1 MPPVIAATIPSPDI
15 SGFTLLPEFSIGS
28 YSIGPLSVH
37 FYALCILLGM
47 AAAVWLTMRR
57 WKAKGLDPDVLW
69 DIVFWAVIA
78 GIIGARAYHVL
89 ITDPVGYFGP
99 GADPMDALK
108 IWEGGLGIMGGV
120 LFGAGAAWLVS
131 RKNGVPLWYFADAVA
146 PSLLLA
152 QGIGRWGNWFN
163 QELFGKPTDLPW
175 GLEIDPSSGN
185 FPAGLPAD
193 TLFHPTFLYE
203 SLWNLAGVVILITLG
218 RRFQLT
224 HGRLFALYLVYY
236 GFGRLMIELF
246 LRVDPA
252 LMIGGQRVHV
262 WTSLALILFGIA
274 LFAAISSKVRRNPEI
289 PANGAAHSSLG

>member
-1 MPPVIAATIPSPDI
+1 MPPVVAAAIPSPGI
-15 SGFTLLPEFSIGS
+15 SSFSL
-28 YSIGPLSVH
+28 GPLTIH
-37 FYALCILLGM
+37 FYALCILLGI

-57 WKAKGLDPDVLW
+57 WKDRGQDPDVLW

-78 GIIGARAYHVL
+78 GIIGSRAYHVF
-89 ITDPVGYFGP
+89 ITDPAGYFGP
-99 GADPMDALK
+99 GADPLDALK

-120 LFGAGAAWLVS
+120 LFGAGAAWFVS
-131 RKNGVPLWYFADAVA
+131 RKNNVPLWYFADSVA

-218 RRFQLT
+218 KRWHLT
-224 HGRLFALYLVYY
+224 HGRVFALYLVYY
-236 GFGRLMIELF
+236 GVGRLLIELF

-262 WTSLALILFGIA
+262 WTSLALVVFGVVLFV
-274 LFAAISSKVRRNPEI
+274 AISGRMRKRPDV
-289 PANGAAHSSLG
+289 PASGAAHGALR

>member
-1 MPPVIAATIPSPDI
+1 MRPVIAAAIPSPDI
-15 SGFTLLPEFSIGS
+15 SSIS
-28 YSIGPLSVH
+28 LGPLTIH

-47 AAAVWLTMRR
+47 AAAAWLTMRR
-57 WKAKGLDPDVLW
+57 WKARDQDPDVLW

-78 GIIGARAYHVL
+78 GIIGSRAYHVL
-89 ITDPVGYFGP
+89 ITDPAGYFGP
-99 GADPMDALK
+99 GADPIDAFK

-131 RKNGVPLWYFADAVA
+131 RKNGVPLWYFADSVA

-163 QELFGKPTDLPW
+163 QELFGKPTDAPW
-175 GLEIDPSSGN
+175 GLRIDPTSAN
-185 FPAGLPAD
+185 FPDGLPPD

-218 RRFQLT
+218 KLFRLT
-224 HGRLFALYLVYY
+224 HGRVFALYLVYY
-236 GFGRLMIELF
+236 GLGRLMIELF
-246 LRVDPA
+246 LRIDPA
-252 LMIGGQRVHV
+252 LMIAGQRVHV

-274 LFAAISSKVRRNPEI
+274 LFAAITVKVRRKSEI
-289 PANGAAHSSLG
+289 PANGAAHSALR

>member
-1 MPPVIAATIPSPDI
+1 MPPVVAAAIPSPDI
-15 SGFTLLPEFSIGS
+15 SSFSL
-28 YSIGPLSVH
+28 GPLTIH
-37 FYALCILLGM
+37 FYALCILLGI

-57 WKAKGLDPDVLW
+57 WKDRGQDPDVLW

-78 GIIGARAYHVL
+78 GIIGSRAYHVL
-89 ITDPVGYFGP
+89 ITDPAGYFGP
-99 GADPMDALK
+99 GADPLDALK

-131 RKNGVPLWYFADAVA
+131 RKNNVPLWYFADAVA

-218 RRFQLT
+218 KRLHLT
-224 HGRLFALYLVYY
+224 HGRVFALYLVYY
-236 GFGRLMIELF
+236 GVGRLLIELF
-246 LRVDPA
+246 LRIDPA
-252 LMIGGQRVHV
+252 LLIAGQRVHV
-262 WTSLALILFGIA
+262 WTSLALVLLGIA
-274 LFAAISSKVRRNPEI
+274 LFVAISARMRRSPDMH
-289 PANGAAHSSLG
+289 ASGAAHSALR